1 MEYILHYVD
10 ETSTA
15 RQAIIHSSPQ
25 ILSYAIETE
34 FDFCDLCD
42 LENQGHDPKTER
54 LPQGLWGSYILGFTL
69 IAVKLLSYHMEMVS
83 SDRWKD
89 EDSAITK
96 NAHLAMG
103 V

>member
-42 LENQGHDPKTER
+42 LENQGHIPKTNR
-54 LPQGLWGSYILGFTL
+54 LSHRPME
-69 IAVKLLSYHMEMVS
+69 KLDTEFQI
-83 SDRWKD
+83 DCCK
-89 EDSAITK
+89 TF
-96 NAHLAMG
+96 
-103 V
+103 

>member
-1 MEYILHYVD
+1 MYQVEVD
-10 ETSTA
+10 
-15 RQAIIHSSPQ
+15 SSKT
-25 ILSYAIETE
+25 LNYAPKTE
-34 FDFCDLCD
+34 FDLCD